1 MQDIRNCN
9 QNMYLLARSPYRFP
23 PLAPYQATAST
34 KRAVSCIRLTLNAK
48 HIGIG
53 PTQAHGSDHMIKLNR
68 RMQRRLPWMTIL
80 SVKITCGN
88 TCACAIVDRL
98 FCHQTILHAQMRDR
112 PEHDGVRTM
121 SKICEV
127 CGKAPSAGRSISH
140 SHRVTNRMF
149 RPNVQKITI
158 RDEKGHVR
166 KANVCTSCMKAG
178 KVTRA

>member
-1 MQDIRNCN
+1 M
-9 QNMYLLARSPYRFP
+9 
-23 PLAPYQATAST
+23 PLGCRPKTCTFWHDRPIAPTPTSYQTAAST
-34 KRAVSCIRLTLNAK
+34 MHAAIHIKRTRNAK

-53 PTQAHGSDHMIKLNR
+53 PTQAHSRD
-68 RMQRRLPWMTIL
+68 RMTKPILRTQRRLPWMAIL